1 MFLFQ
6 SFLNF
11 YNNYYINQEY
21 ISLKNENKKL
31 IKENN
36 NLKYK
41 LDGVKLAKDEIYTK
55 YQLLII
61 KN

>member
-11 YNNYYINQEY
+11 YNNNYINQNY